1 MPKVTTKDGK
11 TKVFKYTK
19 SGMKKAKEY
28 AKSTG
33 SKVSMKG
40 AMKRRVAKGY

>member
-11 TKVFKYTK
+11 TKTFKYTK
-19 SGMKKAKEY
+19 SGMKKAKSY
-28 AKSTG
+28 AKATG

-40 AMKRRVAKGY
+40 AMKRRVSKGY